1 MAVEK
6 RKNCH
11 ADSWTYI
18 AHYRIMLFEKLDD
31 LIGRICKYIIQSL
44 TLQNRGYLQEII
56 LGILT
61 EIESEGLILEAVFE
75 EGGARFQNIK
85 Q

>member
-1 MAVEK
+1 
-6 RKNCH
+6 
-11 ADSWTYI
+11 
-18 AHYRIMLFEKLDD
+18 MLFEKLGD
-31 LIGRICKYIIQSL
+31 LIGRICKYSIQSL

-61 EIESEGLILEAVFE
+61 EIETKGLILEAVFE

>member
-1 MAVEK
+1 
-6 RKNCH
+6 
-11 ADSWTYI
+11 
-18 AHYRIMLFEKLDD
+18 MLFEKLDD
-31 LIGRICKYIIQSL
+31 LIGRICKYSIQSL

-75 EGGARFQNIK
+75 EGGERLKNIK